1 MNIDLSKLRRLIR
14 KGSKG
19 TNSMNQ
25 LVSNTEDVTAPL
37 TSNRP
42 IDVNTERRKGEIVVI
57 VTDIL
62 TELDVFYRSI

>member
-19 TNSMNQ
+19 INSMNQ
-25 LVSNTEDVTAPL
+25 LVSNAEGIIAPL
-37 TSNRP
+37 ASNRP
-42 IDVNTERRKGEIVVI
+42 IDMNTERRKGEIVVI
-57 VTDIL
+57 VMDIL

>member
-19 TNSMNQ
+19 INSMNQ
-25 LVSNTEDVTAPL
+25 LVSNMEDIIAPL
-37 TSNRP
+37 ISNRS
-42 IDVNTERRKGEIVVI
+42 IDMNTERRKGEIVI
-57 VTDIL
+57 IITDIL